1 MSYEEFKNIVSLLQS
16 PDEEVVELG
25 RQLFPIHP
33 GWHMYGYKNMTELM
47 HNGRTYTFFMYTIPP
62 SESEIKQLYASIFR
76 I

>member
-25 RQLFPIHP
+25 RQLFPKPP
-33 GWHMYGYKNMTELM
+33 GWHMFGYKNMTELM
-47 HNGRTYTFFMYTIPP
+47 HGGRTYMFFMHTI
-62 SESEIKQLYASIFR
+62 SFNESEIKQLYADIFG

>member
-25 RQLFPIHP
+25 RQLFPKQT
-33 GWHMYGYKNMTELM
+33 GWHIHCFMIWTEITYNGISYGVFCYYNP
-47 HNGRTYTFFMYTIPP
+47 F
-62 SESEIKQLYASIFR
+62 SENRIKQLYADIFR